1 MKSIKDKFNS
11 LNIKRRILLVIA
23 SAVLVGTIAVGGT
36 MAILTSATNSVIN
49 KFTPG
54 DIRTEIEE
62 NTETYGQKDVYVV
75 NTGKNDCKVR
85 ARVTVTPEDL
95 VKVTYNLGSDKTQ
108 WTYNED
114 DGYYYYNGI
123 VKAQGKSANPNATS
137 SLILGYS
144 IDGVNADGTVQDGK
158 EVPKFDITVSQESIQ
173 TNKDWSEYTKDNN

>member
-1 MKSIKDKFNS
+1 MKSIKVKLNN

-36 MAILTSATNSVIN
+36 MAILTSTTNKVTN

-54 DIRTEIEE
+54 NIRTEIEE
-62 NTETYGQKDVYVV
+62 DTSTYGKKDVYVV

-95 VKVTYNLGSDKTQ
+95 VTVKYNTGDGETQ
-108 WTYNED
+108 WTKKD

-123 VKAQGKSANPNATS
+123 VKAQGKSTNPNATS

-144 IDGVNADGTVQDGK
+144 IDGVNDDGTVQNGK

-173 TNKDWSEYTKDNN
+173 SNKDWSDYTKDNN